1 MPKDFIKFMIKV
13 VIMKFFVHILMN
25 REGFVM
31 GKKETLVGKIG
42 CILLGLLMAYV
53 ITLIG
58 ILLLAFGLYKWN
70 FSVNT
75 VEIGILVLYLV
86 SCLIGGMIAG
96 KKAGSRKFFWG
107 LMLGMS
113 YFLVLV
119 ILSLIGEQG
128 IVSGFKEIVLPGIIC
143 LFSGMLGGM
152 LV

>member
-1 MPKDFIKFMIKV
+1 MW
-13 VIMKFFVHILMN
+13 
-25 REGFVM
+25 
-31 GKKETLVGKIG
+31 KKENWTGKVW

-53 ITLIG
+53 ITLLG
-58 ILLLAFGLYKWN
+58 ILVLAFGLYRWN

-96 KKAGSRKFFWG
+96 KKAGSRKFLWG
-107 LMLGMS
+107 LLLGVS
-113 YFLVLV
+113 YFAILL
-119 ILSLIGEQG
+119 ILSLADKQG
-128 IVSGFKEIVLPGIIC
+128 ISSGFKEIVLPGIIC